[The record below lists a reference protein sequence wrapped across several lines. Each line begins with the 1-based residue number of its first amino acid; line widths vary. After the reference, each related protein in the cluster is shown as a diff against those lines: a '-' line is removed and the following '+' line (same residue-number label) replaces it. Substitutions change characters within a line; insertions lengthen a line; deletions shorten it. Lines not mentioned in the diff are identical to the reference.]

1 MSKIGYYILT
11 EDQANLLQQYD
22 EIEVVPL
29 GGEYCV
35 TDWQSVIDF
44 FDDLIWEDGEVSDE
58 EGEIMDILDQKV
70 RYLYWSTE
78 AHEWLDA

>member
-78 AHEWLDA
+78 APEWLDA